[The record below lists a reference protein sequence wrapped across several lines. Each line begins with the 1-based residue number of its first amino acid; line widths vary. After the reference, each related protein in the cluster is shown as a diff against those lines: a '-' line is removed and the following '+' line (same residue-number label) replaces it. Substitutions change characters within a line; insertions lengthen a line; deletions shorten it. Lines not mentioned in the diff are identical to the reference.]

1 MLSPGLYDQTDG
13 FIVSLFYDS
22 DGRLQQVSVECPVI
36 GEGRG
41 RLGWGKGGVTAGEWG
56 GGGVNDEQQ
65 DT

>member
-13 FIVSLFYDS
+13 FTVSLFYDS
-22 DGRLQQVSVECPVI
+22 NGRLQQVSVKCPVI
-36 GEGRG
+36 GKGRG
-41 RLGWGKGGVTAGEWG
+41 RLGWGTGGVAAGE